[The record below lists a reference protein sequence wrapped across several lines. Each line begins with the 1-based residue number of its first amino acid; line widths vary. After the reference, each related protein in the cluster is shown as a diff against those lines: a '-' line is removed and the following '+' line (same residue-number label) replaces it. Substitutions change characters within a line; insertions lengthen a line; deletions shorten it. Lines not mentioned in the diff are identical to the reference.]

1 MERIEYMKVKRVDVS
16 SVDFTQRIFDSL
28 RSDYPGFD
36 SWAELV
42 QATSAHRAAFVA
54 TDVNGQYGAVALTKE
69 ETSSEYSWIP
79 TPVLKISTF
88 KVSAD
93 YSGQGLGKDLLNHAW
108 AATTLAA
115 SYVEVLPHNQQ
126 AVDFF
131 LHNGFMLTSERS
143 TKGEVVL
150 ACLRAS

>member
-1 MERIEYMKVKRVDVS
+1 MERREDMKVKRVDVS
-16 SVDFTQRIFDSL
+16 SVDFTQSIFDSL

-42 QATSAHRAAFVA
+42 RATSAHRAAFVV
-54 TDVNGQYGAVALTKE
+54 TDANGQYGAVALTKE
-69 ETSSEYSWIP
+69 ETSSEYEWLP
-79 TPVLKISTF
+79 HPVLKISTF

-93 YSGQGLGKDLLNHAW
+93 YSGQGLGKDLLKQIRSAFST
-108 AATTLAA
+108 AAL
-115 SYVEVLPHNQQ
+115 YVEVFPHNQQ

-131 LHNGFMLTSERS
+131 LRNGFRMTPERS
-143 TKGEVVL
+143 AKGEVVL

>member
-1 MERIEYMKVKRVDVS
+1 MDRREDMKVKRVDIS
-16 SVDFTQRIFDSL
+16 SVDFAQRIFDSL

-42 QATSAHRAAFVA
+42 QTTSAHRAAFVA

-69 ETSSEYSWIP
+69 ETSSEYEWLPS
-79 TPVLKISTF
+79 PVLKISTF

-93 YSGQGLGKDLLNHAW
+93 YSGQGLGKELLQQIWSASSI
-108 AATTLAA
+108 AA
-115 SYVEVLPHNQQ
+115 SYVEVFPHNQQ
-126 AVDFF
+126 AVNFF
-131 LHNGFMLTSERS
+131 LRNGFILTSERS
-143 TKGEVVL
+143 AKGEVVL